1 MRSLRHY
8 LSLVLLFLGLISA
21 NLAFAVKLGGL
32 YTAQVPVAAQT
43 PDLRAEAMRTGLL
56 SVLVKVSGN
65 PNIGDLPAIK
75 TSLKR
80 AEYYV
85 QEYSYSAATVDTST
99 YTLNIQF
106 DEDDINRLLK
116 SAGAVY
122 WGDTR
127 PSVMVWLAVTDADN
141 QTDIIGNETPGAILE
156 SMKAEGKQFG
166 LPLIFPVMNAD
177 ELSAVPPT
185 DVISANLPALN
196 AASKPYTAD
205 ALLAGSIQ
213 PADKGFTS
221 HWVLVLKD
229 TQWRFTI
236 PGDTLTAILQGAVQ
250 QVSQTLSAKYMDKTT
265 QAATASITVVVNNV
279 SADHDLENL
288 MAYLKQLTPV
298 QQVELAQVDGNTV
311 SLRIEVKGSI
321 DTFEQNATIGQKL
334 IFKSQD
340 DEKQTLVFDWA
351 QP

>member
-1 MRSLRHY
+1 MQSLRHY
-8 LSLVLLFLGLISA
+8 FKLACLCLGLCCA
-21 NLAFAVKLGGL
+21 NFAWAVKLGGL
-32 YTAQVPVAAQT
+32 YTAQIPVAAQT
-43 PDLRAEAMRTGLL
+43 PDLRAEAMRSGLL

-65 PNIGDLPAIK
+65 PNIGDSPVIK
-75 TSLKR
+75 ASIKR

-156 SMKAEGKQFG
+156 SMKAQGKQFG
-166 LPLIFPVMNAD
+166 LPLIFPIMNAN
-177 ELSAVPPT
+177 EISTVPPT

-196 AASKPYTAD
+196 AASKPYNAD

-213 PADKGFTS
+213 PTDKGFTS

-229 TQWRFTI
+229 TQWRFTM
-236 PGDTLTAILQGAVQ
+236 PGDSLTTVLQGAMQ
-250 QVSQTLSAKYMDKTT
+250 QVSETLSAKYLDKGNQATT
-265 QAATASITVVVNNV
+265 TSITVVVNNV
-279 SADHDLENL
+279 SGDHDLENL

-298 QQVELAQVDGNTV
+298 QQVELSQVDGNTV
-311 SLRIEVKGSI
+311 SLRVEVKGSI

-340 DEKQTLVFDWA
+340 DTTQTLVFDWA
-351 QP
+351 RS